1 MNTALKKKLIK
12 TIGIISV
19 LLVLT
24 VCGLYIARNSL
35 LKISMDRRIAQA
47 KREQGLSISYQSLEL
62 KGVSHIEMNGLAIIP
77 EQRDT
82 LLQLQTLRLEFNFWK
97 LFGGHLEVKDVQL
110 DKLKIQLIKRDS
122 IANYDFLFQ
131 KEKKETP
138 SKKEE
143 YNYAKRADELLEL
156 AFDLLPENGEIR
168 HLSVTHQRDTNLIEV
183 KVPLL
188 TIKNNQFSSEIT
200 VREENQ
206 YQRWTTCGELNRS
219 SHTIKAELYSQK
231 KQKVYLPY
239 LKKHFEA
246 EVMFDS
252 LSYSLTKT
260 NIGSGQIALSG
271 VAAITGLQVLHHAL
285 SPDRINLDRGKFSY
299 HIHMGS
305 NFAELDSSSH
315 VQFNKLEFHPYL
327 YIEKKHDKWHIKSSI
342 NKPWFPAN
350 ELFGSLPKGLF
361 SNLEGIQ
368 TKGMLSYHFLFDLDF
383 SQLDS
388 LKLESE
394 LNHKDFHIIKYGA
407 TNLAK
412 MSEEFSYTA
421 YEKEQPVKTFNV
433 GPSYEHFTPL
443 DSISPLLQMSVL
455 QSEDGAFFYH
465 KGFLPDALREALI
478 YDLKVKRFAR
488 GGSTITMQLV
498 KNVFLNRKKNIA
510 RKLEEALIVWLIE
523 TKCLTSKQRMYEV
536 YLNIAEWG
544 PMVYGIY
551 EAADYYFSK
560 RPSELT
566 TEESIFLASIIPK
579 PKHYKSSFTTEGQL
593 KDYMKGYYHL
603 IANRLKV
610 KGLISELDADSIK
623 PEITIRGGA
632 LNDLRSKR
640 DSIPTVSTE

>member
-35 LKISMDRRIAQA
+35 LKISMDRRIVQA

-97 LFGGHLEVKDVQL
+97 LFGGHLEVQDVQL

-239 LKKHFEA
+239 L
-246 EVMFDS
+246 
-252 LSYSLTKT
+252 
-260 NIGSGQIALSG
+260 
-271 VAAITGLQVLHHAL
+271 
-285 SPDRINLDRGKFSY
+285 
-299 HIHMGS
+299 
-305 NFAELDSSSH
+305 
-315 VQFNKLEFHPYL
+315 
-327 YIEKKHDKWHIKSSI
+327 
-342 NKPWFPAN
+342 
-350 ELFGSLPKGLF
+350 
-361 SNLEGIQ
+361 
-368 TKGMLSYHFLFDLDF
+368 
-383 SQLDS
+383 
-388 LKLESE
+388 
-394 LNHKDFHIIKYGA
+394 
-407 TNLAK
+407 
-412 MSEEFSYTA
+412 
-421 YEKEQPVKTFNV
+421 
-433 GPSYEHFTPL
+433 
-443 DSISPLLQMSVL
+443 
-455 QSEDGAFFYH
+455 
-465 KGFLPDALREALI
+465 
-478 YDLKVKRFAR
+478 
-488 GGSTITMQLV
+488 
-498 KNVFLNRKKNIA
+498 
-510 RKLEEALIVWLIE
+510 
-523 TKCLTSKQRMYEV
+523 
-536 YLNIAEWG
+536 
-544 PMVYGIY
+544 
-551 EAADYYFSK
+551 
-560 RPSELT
+560 
-566 TEESIFLASIIPK
+566 
-579 PKHYKSSFTTEGQL
+579 
-593 KDYMKGYYHL
+593 
-603 IANRLKV
+603 
-610 KGLISELDADSIK
+610 
-623 PEITIRGGA
+623 
-632 LNDLRSKR
+632 
-640 DSIPTVSTE
+640 

>member
-1 MNTALKKKLIK
+1 
-12 TIGIISV
+12 
-19 LLVLT
+19 
-24 VCGLYIARNSL
+24 
-35 LKISMDRRIAQA
+35 
-47 KREQGLSISYQSLEL
+47 
-62 KGVSHIEMNGLAIIP
+62 
-77 EQRDT
+77 
-82 LLQLQTLRLEFNFWK
+82 
-97 LFGGHLEVKDVQL
+97 
-110 DKLKIQLIKRDS
+110 
-122 IANYDFLFQ
+122 
-131 KEKKETP
+131 
-138 SKKEE
+138 
-143 YNYAKRADELLEL
+143 
-156 AFDLLPENGEIR
+156 
-168 HLSVTHQRDTNLIEV
+168 
-183 KVPLL
+183 L
-188 TIKNNQFSSEIT
+188 TIKNNQFLSEIT

-239 LKKHFEA
+239 LKKQFEA

-271 VAAITGLQVLHHAL
+271 IAAITGLQVLHHAL
-285 SPDRINLDRGKFSY
+285 SPDGINLDRGKFSY

-327 YIEKKHDKWHIKSSI
+327 YIEKKHDKWHIKSTI

-623 PEITIRGGA
+623 PEITIKGAA
-632 LNDLRSKR
+632 LNHLRAKH
-640 DSIPTVSTE
+640 DSIQTVPVE